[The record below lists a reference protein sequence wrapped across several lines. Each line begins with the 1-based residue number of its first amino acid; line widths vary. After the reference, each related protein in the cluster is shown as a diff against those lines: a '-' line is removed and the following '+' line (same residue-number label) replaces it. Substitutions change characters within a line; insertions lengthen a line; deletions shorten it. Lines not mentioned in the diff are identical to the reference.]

1 MATHKLLV
9 DDFYDAEFS
18 LLAVH
23 CGLEDYR
30 MAYVLNK
37 YLNLRLKRNIQDLDV
52 NYFSS
57 SYSIYEW
64 DDEINY
70 TTWHLISNVCK
81 KEEDSLQSSGS
92 LFTESQKVLKTLHLI
107 PEFKQVEYFL
117 KIESD
122 AKKINE
128 KKIINRLM
136 EIPQLATAY
145 SVDPGRIKSKD
156 YLIF

>member
-1 MATHKLLV
+1 MATHKLQV
-9 DDFYDAEFS
+9 DDFYDSEFS
-18 LLAVH
+18 LLALH
-23 CGLEDYR
+23 CGLEDFR

-37 YLNLRLKRNIQDLDV
+37 YLNLHLKRSLQDLDV

-70 TTWHLISNVCK
+70 TNWHLISNVCK

-92 LFTESQKVLKTLHLI
+92 LFTDNQRVLKTLHLI
-107 PEFKQVEYFL
+107 PEYKQVDYFL

-128 KKIINRLM
+128 KKTINRLQG
-136 EIPQLATAY
+136 IPQLATAY
-145 SVDPGRIKSKD
+145 SVDPRRIKSKD

>member
-1 MATHKLLV
+1 MATHRLQV
-9 DDFYDAEFS
+9 DDFYDSEFS
-18 LLAVH
+18 LLALH
-23 CGLEDYR
+23 CGLEDFR

-37 YLNLRLKRNIQDLDV
+37 YLNLRLKRSLQDLDV

-70 TTWHLISNVCK
+70 TNWHLISNVCK

-92 LFTESQKVLKTLHLI
+92 LFSENQRVLKTLNLI
-107 PEFKQVEYFL
+107 PEYKQVDYFL

-128 KKIINRLM
+128 KKTINRLQ

-145 SVDPGRIKSKD
+145 SVDPARIKSKD